1 MEDKSRPLQAWQ
13 HTPWRG
19 LKRREGERALTAKAT
34 CALPRIG
41 TGTGTK
47 LDFLWRRATENRS
60 ASTEEAAPALELWRA
75 RGPWYHARTP
85 AELEACVPHLVSLTR
100 AGGRG
105 GKGRAVAGEEARPAA
120 RKAPAAT

>member
-13 HTPWRG
+13 HTPSRG
-19 LKRREGERALTAKAT
+19 LKRREGERVLTAKAT

-85 AELEACVPHLVSLTR
+85 AELEACVRRTLFL
-100 AGGRG
+100 
-105 GKGRAVAGEEARPAA
+105 
-120 RKAPAAT
+120 